1 MATKR
6 SFPAPLTI
14 IMIVIILSAVATW
27 FVPPGSYNRLSFE
40 EDHFTLATQ
49 TSNVSIAA
57 TQHTLDSLGINIVLK
72 KFVDGDIRKPVAVPG
87 SYYNQ
92 AKNGQGV
99 ISIIQAPFKGMYDTI
114 DIILFILTIG
124 GFIAIFYES
133 GALEKGIKNLAIKMK
148 GRENSLIILFT
159 FFFALG
165 GSSYGMAEETLAFY
179 PLLVPVFLAA
189 GFDLLVPV
197 AAIFLGSTIGTMAAV
212 TCPFSVILA
221 SDAAGINWSIG
232 TTGRIA
238 MFIICTGITITYLL
252 RYSRQVKKDPSSSLV
267 LKYDGP
273 VASRFPAIDAS
284 ASAPVGTRDKLIL
297 ILFGGTFC
305 MLVYGVVV
313 LGWWLLE
320 MSALF
325 FASALLLAVIM
336 RMNEKVF
343 VAKFIK
349 GAEELLSVAF
359 IVGFARGVTI
369 ILNDGHISDSILYY
383 ASQATEGMPSTLFII
398 SIFILFLI
406 LSIFISSSS
415 GMAVLTMP
423 IIAPLGIMI
432 GMENQHIVNA
442 YLFGMGITNI
452 ITPTGL
458 VLPALAMVNVSYKTW
473 IRFVLPLLIIL
484 FIISVVYLLA
494 GVLFF

>member
-14 IMIVIILSAVATW
+14 IMIVIILAAIATW

-49 TSNVSIAA
+49 TSNISIPA
-57 TQHTLDSLGINIVLK
+57 TQHTLDSLGINIALK
-72 KFVDGDIRKPVAVPG
+72 KLVDGDIRKPVAVPG

-92 AKNGQGV
+92 AKNGQGF
-99 ISIIQAPFKGMYDTI
+99 ISIIQAPFKGMYDTT

-124 GFIAIFYES
+124 GFISIFYES
-133 GALEKGIKNLAIKMK
+133 GALEKGTKNLAVKMK
-148 GRENSLIILFT
+148 GRENSLVILFT

-179 PLLVPVFLAA
+179 PLLVPIFLAA
-189 GFDLLVPV
+189 GFDLLMPV
-197 AAIFLGSTIGTMAAV
+197 AVIFLGSTIGNMAAV

-232 TTGRIA
+232 TIGRIV
-238 MFIICTGITITYLL
+238 MFVVCTGITIIYLL
-252 RYSRQVKKDPSSSLV
+252 RYSKQVKKDPSSSLV
-267 LKYDGP
+267 LKYDGA
-273 VASRFPAIDAS
+273 VALKFPAIDAS
-284 ASAPVGTRDKLIL
+284 ESANMGTRDKLIL
-297 ILFGGTFC
+297 ILFGATFC

-313 LGWWLLE
+313 MGWWLLE

-369 ILNDGHISDSILYY
+369 VLNDGHISDSILYY
-383 ASQATEGMPSTLFII
+383 ASQATGGMPSTLFII

-432 GMENQHIVNA
+432 GMDNQHIVNA

-473 IRFVLPLLIIL
+473 IRFVLPLMIIL
-484 FIISVVYLLA
+484 FIISVIYLLA